1 MGYLL
6 SDTNVA
12 PEHEALNSVIP
23 QSDSFEEHS
32 FLSSEFLSAS
42 SLNSLPATPDLFASC
57 DPFALKKSSSA
68 SSTLIGCIGHHQRLQ
83 EEPCECSE
91 GDLADGCPATAQ
103 SKPTS
108 KETHQYA
115 EVCQFKTELKE
126 KEIAVSLGDPFNLK
140 KSTLASKLQEEPCE
154 CSDEDLAAGCLAKA
168 QSKPETKETHHYA
181 DVFQLK
187 TELNEKENSNNCD
200 SRDGV
205 RKQPESIVVSG
216 EPLGESNECP
226 DVHIEGDSGPQCQ
239 SSLEEMELSAS
250 NGIGVRTTRNIDLD
264 PVILNKTEESATFQN
279 NSFELL
285 EQINELKEQ
294 LRQREAEN
302 QQLRAE
308 VGRYLFLEDR
318 EKRSGKLLSVPR
330 EIASDESISWRA
342 SASFKCGNINGR
354 LLGGA
359 AYFQDNPGM

>member
-32 FLSSEFLSAS
+32 LSFLSSEFLSAS
-42 SLNSLPATPDLFASC
+42 SLNSLPVTPDFVSC
-57 DPFALKKSSSA
+57 DPFTLKKSSSA
-68 SSTLIGCIGHHQRLQ
+68 SSALIGCIGHHTRLQ

-91 GDLADGCPATAQ
+91 EDLADGCPATAQ

-108 KETHQYA
+108 KEMHQYA

-126 KEIAVSLGDPFNLK
+126 KEIAD
-140 KSTLASKLQEEPCE
+140 
-154 CSDEDLAAGCLAKA
+154 
-168 QSKPETKETHHYA
+168 
-181 DVFQLK
+181 
-187 TELNEKENSNNCD
+187 NCD

-205 RKQPESIVVSG
+205 PKQPESIVVSE

-226 DVHIEGDSGPQCQ
+226 DVHIEGNPGPQCQ
-239 SSLEEMELSAS
+239 SSLEEMEVSAS
-250 NGIGVRTTRNIDLD
+250 NAIGVRTPRNIDLD
-264 PVILNKTEESATFQN
+264 PVILSKDEESATFQN
-279 NSFELL
+279 NCFELL

-330 EIASDESISWRA
+330 EIASDESISCGA
-342 SASFKCGNINGR
+342 SASFKCGTTNGR

-359 AYFQDNPGM
+359 ASLQDNPGM